1 MWSSLRR
8 TTKITSKG
16 SAAQSLISTS
26 LRTRLQRRWRQEGGE
41 RRHQGTILGLGWAR
55 LREISARRKPARGSA
70 TGDRPAGSARART
83 PRYDPV
89 ATGHHRDVRIAYSYD
104 CVRRRWYSWC
114 STPLTQSPGADRG
127 WSWGASLS
135 LGPDEQQ
142 LRDPAAVPVAVWAVA
157 RLPCRV
163 GSQSISLRRVMLPC
177 RLQRDRN
184 GGFHPLPRAR
194 RDVRSRRRC
203 LDGIQ
208 ERSCSQ
214 YISVMRKLTYYWNQ
228 DSIAA

>member
-41 RRHQGTILGLGWAR
+41 RRHQGKILGLGWAR

-135 LGPDEQQ
+135 LGPDE
-142 LRDPAAVPVAVWAVA
+142 
-157 RLPCRV
+157 
-163 GSQSISLRRVMLPC
+163 
-177 RLQRDRN
+177 
-184 GGFHPLPRAR
+184 
-194 RDVRSRRRC
+194 
-203 LDGIQ
+203 
-208 ERSCSQ
+208 
-214 YISVMRKLTYYWNQ
+214 
-228 DSIAA
+228 